1 MSTFTITLSNGV
13 QLDNLTMNGSMYVS
27 QNEVTR
33 DILNDDALKT
43 VSIAETIDGKVTTIT
58 LHNAVCDDI
67 LHWPEGWLFSLRN
80 QTADEKMANDIDN
93 INATASIAFVVMAEN
108 GTIDEVTA
116 TEHMSV
122 FAAWEPGIA
131 YAIGNLR
138 TYGDKLYKCVQAH
151 TSQSDWTP
159 DVAVSLWS
167 VAGDPAEE
175 YPEWSQPIGAHDAYQ
190 TGDKVS
196 HNGKHWIST
205 ADNNVWEPGV
215 YGWMEVQSD

>member
-1 MSTFTITLSNGV
+1 MSTYTITLSNGV
-13 QLDNLTMNGSMYVS
+13 QLDNLTMNGTMYVS
-27 QNEVTR
+27 QNEVTM
-33 DILNDDALKT
+33 DVLSADALRT
-43 VSIAETIDGKVTTIT
+43 VTISETNNGHVSTTTI
-58 LHNAVCDDI
+58 HDAVCDDI
-67 LHWPEGWLFSLRN
+67 LHWSEGWLFSLRN
-80 QTADEKMANDIDN
+80 KTADERMADDIDN

-159 DVAVSLWS
+159 DAAVSLWS
-167 VAGDPAEE
+167 VAGDPTEE

-196 HNGKHWIST
+196 YDGKHWIST
-205 ADNNVWEPGV
+205 VDNNVWAPDV
-215 YGWMEVQSD
+215 YGWIEVQSN

>member
-33 DILNDDALKT
+33 DILNNDALKT
-43 VSIAETIDGKVTTIT
+43 VSIAETIDGHVTTIT
-58 LHNAVCDDI
+58 LYNAVCDDI
-67 LHWPEGWLFSLRN
+67 LHWAEGWLFSLRN